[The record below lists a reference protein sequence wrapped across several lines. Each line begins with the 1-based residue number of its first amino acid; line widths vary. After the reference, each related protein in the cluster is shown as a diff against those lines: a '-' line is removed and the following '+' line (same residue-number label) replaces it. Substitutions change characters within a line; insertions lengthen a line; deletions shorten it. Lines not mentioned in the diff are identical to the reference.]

1 MALRF
6 LTIPP
11 PASQSV
17 VRTDEASAS
26 TTAVILGFRD
36 GSSQTLDIS
45 SPAGRAFRALAEV
58 LALRSRAVRISE
70 DT

>member
-11 PASQSV
+11 PATQAA
-17 VRTDEASAS
+17 VRTDETSASA
-26 TTAVILGFRD
+26 TGVILGFRD
-36 GSSQTLDIS
+36 GSSQTLDSS

-58 LALRSRAVRISE
+58 LALRSRAVRVSE

>member
-11 PASQSV
+11 PRALRSDD
-17 VRTDEASAS
+17 RSAS
-26 TTAVILGFRD
+26 TTSVILGFRD
-36 GSSQTLDIS
+36 GSSQTLDSS

-58 LALRSRAVRISE
+58 LALRSRTVRVSE
-70 DT
+70 ET

>member
-11 PASQSV
+11 PLATRSEDSPASP
-17 VRTDEASAS
+17 TG
-26 TTAVILGFRD
+26 VILGFRD
-36 GSSQTLDIS
+36 GSSQTLDSS

-58 LALRSRAVRISE
+58 LALRSRTVRVSE
-70 DT
+70 ET

>member
-11 PASQSV
+11 PATQRALRSE
-17 VRTDEASAS
+17 DKPAS
-26 TTAVILGFRD
+26 TTSVILGFRD
-36 GSSQTLDIS
+36 GSSQTFDSS

-58 LALRSRAVRISE
+58 LALRSRTVRVSE
-70 DT
+70 ET

>member
-11 PASQSV
+11 PPATRPDDMPV
-17 VRTDEASAS
+17 TP
-26 TTAVILGFRD
+26 TGVILGFRD
-36 GSSQTLDIS
+36 GSSQSFDSS

-58 LALRSRAVRISE
+58 LALRSRTVRISE
-70 DT
+70 ET

>member
-11 PASQSV
+11 PQSA
-17 VRTDEASAS
+17 RPLQTDDTSAS
-26 TTAVILGFRD
+26 TTGVILGFRD
-36 GSSQTLDIS
+36 GSSQTLDSS

-58 LALRSRAVRISE
+58 LALRSRSVRVSE
-70 DT
+70 ET

>member
-11 PASQSV
+11 PRALRSDDQ
-17 VRTDEASAS
+17 TTS
-26 TTAVILGFRD
+26 TTSVILGFRD
-36 GSSQTLDIS
+36 GSSQTFDSS

-58 LALRSRAVRISE
+58 LALRSRTVRVSE
-70 DT
+70 ET

>member
-11 PASQSV
+11 PATQRALRSE
-17 VRTDEASAS
+17 DKSAS
-26 TTAVILGFRD
+26 TTSVILGFRD
-36 GSSQTLDIS
+36 GSSQTFDSS

-58 LALRSRAVRISE
+58 LALRSRTVRVSE
-70 DT
+70 ET

>member
-6 LTIPP
+6 LTMPP
-11 PASQSV
+11 PQSA
-17 VRTDEASAS
+17 RPLPTDE
-26 TTAVILGFRD
+26 TTVTPTGVILGFRD
-36 GSSQTLDIS
+36 GSSQTLDSS

-58 LALRSRAVRISE
+58 LALRSRTVRVSE

>member
-11 PASQSV
+11 PRVTLS
-17 VRTDEASAS
+17 DEKSATPTS
-26 TTAVILGFRD
+26 VILGFRD
-36 GSSQTLDIS
+36 GSSQVFDGS

-58 LALRSRAVRISE
+58 LALRSRTVRVSE
-70 DT
+70 ET